1 MSRAAADAVA
11 LAADGADNC
20 AVLIHRTLGLKSK
33 FVPHRLR
40 GLAAR
45 CLASS
50 NAVYDKID
58 YCDGGSF
65 AEVGA
70 SRHAIHKSRDCKNG
84 ED

>member
-11 LAADGADNC
+11 LAADGVDRGVA
-20 AVLIHRTLGLKSK
+20 LIDRPSGLKTQ
-33 FVPHRLR
+33 FAPHRLR

-70 SRHAIHKSRDCKNG
+70 SRHWSNP
-84 ED
+84 